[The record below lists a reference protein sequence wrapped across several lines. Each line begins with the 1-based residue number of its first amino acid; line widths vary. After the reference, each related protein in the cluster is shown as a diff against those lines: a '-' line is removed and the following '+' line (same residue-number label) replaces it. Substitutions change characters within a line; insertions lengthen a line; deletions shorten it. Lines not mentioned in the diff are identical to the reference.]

1 MNTKKI
7 LMSFMVLLTMS
18 FAFVACSDDDKNT
31 PTASVTMALEMP
43 INLKVDSLK
52 NAVATFTNVQTGGV
66 YTLTG
71 FITSD
76 GTYTATLSNI
86 PVGTYNVAVTGKV
99 FYAIGGTASSIDVTA
114 VQNGV
119 VVAEGTTP
127 SSVKLV
133 LTPYNAKA
141 GFVISEMYFT
151 GSATP
156 EGKAYLRDQYVVI
169 TNNTDHTLYADSL
182 AFVGSAF
189 NNSQKYDYT
198 PDIMSQAISVSD
210 IYMIPGNG
218 KDVPVEA
225 GKSLLLALD
234 ARNHTLTASTA
245 YDLSHANFE
254 FYDESTNASKDNDN
268 AEVPNLDRWY
278 AETLSF
284 FTLHSR
290 GLQSYALVKLQ
301 GSKED
306 FLKNNFYEAKYLFS
320 FNGLNKEMVKKA
332 YKIPNEWVVDA
343 VNLGVEGT
351 TVWNVFSASLDMSRT
366 YTLNNFTD
374 KTGYNKSV
382 IRKMVNGKYQD
393 TNDSATDFI
402 ARSIPSLAK

>member
-31 PTASVTMALEMP
+31 PTAPVSMALEMP

-234 ARNHTLTASTA
+234 ARNHTFTASTA

-268 AEVPNLDRWY
+268 TEVPNLDRWY

-284 FTLHSR
+284 FTFHSR

-402 ARSIPSLAK
+402 ARSTPSLAK